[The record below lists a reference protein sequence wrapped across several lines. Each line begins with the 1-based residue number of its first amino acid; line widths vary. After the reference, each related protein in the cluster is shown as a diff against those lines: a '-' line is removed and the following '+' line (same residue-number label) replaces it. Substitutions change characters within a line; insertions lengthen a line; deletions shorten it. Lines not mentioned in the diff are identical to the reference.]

1 MQGKTWRK
9 IRRPRGETISIH
21 EVQGQLCVCIASM
34 FRKYQLSFW
43 VLEDYDTDNWTLKH
57 TVTMLEIFGWNN
69 IEFGYDVCDTDYRV
83 IAVHLE

>member
-1 MQGKTWRK
+1 MVKQSPSMKLRV
-9 IRRPRGETISIH
+9 S
-21 EVQGQLCVCIASM
+21 CVHVLLLF